1 MNKKIVTFG
10 EILFRLSKE
19 NHFRLPQGHV
29 FNGDFG
35 GSEANVAVSLAVMGD
50 QVEYVTRVP
59 DNAIGHASLMHLREF
74 GLDVKHVV
82 LGGDRLGSYFFESA
96 AAMRNSMVVYDRE
109 NSSFYTLKHGDIQWE
124 PIFQDAVLF
133 HWSWPRA
140 WELKSLATSTTARIC
155 GDIPGQMHR
164 RRCTD
169 SWNTVHLSLEIRT
182 NGR

>member
-109 NSSFYTLKHGDIQWE
+109 NSSIR
-124 PIFQDAVLF
+124 
-133 HWSWPRA
+133 SNM
-140 WELKSLATSTTARIC
+140 ATSS
-155 GDIPGQMHR
+155 G
-164 RRCTD
+164 
-169 SWNTVHLSLEIRT
+169 NLSFKMPFCFIVRALHVR
-182 NGR
+182 